1 MVAQPKYRR
10 EPARI
15 RSLAV
20 PNYTE
25 QDSGNF
31 NALYEAVESKEHDR
45 VRNLLGLYA
54 HYTIELADSDGCK
67 LLYIAAASGCTP
79 IVELL
84 LQHGAN
90 VESFNNLT
98 KRTALYQAVEGET
111 TNVDGSTPLFAAV
124 MKRDL
129 HLAELLLRRGASK
142 AILLNSGKA
151 VDLLVEGDNELEEL
165 LRSHQV
171 LDGPPVLG
179 NKHDT
184 LSTKAY
190 EELHILNSN
199 ERASKVF
206 ACHEFEVNI
215 VDFFVA
221 DREQRV
227 HVTKPI
233 YEILYGATGPHAIMD
248 TSYSDIRP
256 RLRWYHLPA
265 NNMEWVEVQYLRSQL
280 YYALLNCA

>member
-1 MVAQPKYRR
+1 M
-10 EPARI
+10 
-15 RSLAV
+15 
-20 PNYTE
+20 
-25 QDSGNF
+25 
-31 NALYEAVESKEHDR
+31 
-45 VRNLLGLYA
+45 
-54 HYTIELADSDGCK
+54 
-67 LLYIAAASGCTP
+67 
-79 IVELL
+79 
-84 LQHGAN
+84 
-90 VESFNNLT
+90 
-98 KRTALYQAVEGET
+98 ET
-111 TNVDGSTPLFAAV
+111 TNVDGFTPLFAAV

-151 VDLLVEGDNELEEL
+151 VDLLVEGDNELKEL

-265 NNMEWVEVQYLRSQL
+265 NNVSSPT
-280 YYALLNCA
+280 